1 MAQREQIK
9 KQIQTNYYLDS
20 LLEALKMIAA
30 AEYRALEKEKEKRHA
45 HFMNAFGAF
54 FHLIDFSAVD
64 HPFRHIR
71 GNLGIIMITSDEGFM
86 GGLNAQVVQKGMEFV
101 ERDEDELVIFGER
114 GARLLIPTGRK
125 FVSFP
130 GIQGEERYER
140 AVKLKDYIVSEGL
153 ANRFGRSVVV
163 YPHPVSFAVQK
174 VETVSMLPCDQ
185 LFAKKL
191 ETTLPIREV
200 ILESAI
206 TDLLGYLIDTWIT
219 LVLFN
224 VFEDSK
230 LSELAARTI
239 HLEESHQRLS
249 EQEKILRHQ
258 YFRARREWIDKQM
271 QDMFAGQIGR
281 RKNEASIQEMVLNRS
296 V

>member
-1 MAQREQIK
+1 MAQRDQIK
-9 KQIQTNYYLDS
+9 KQMQTNYYLDS
-20 LLEALKMIAA
+20 LLEVLKMLAA
-30 AEYRALEKEKEKRHA
+30 AEYRALEKEKEVRHA
-45 HFMNAFGAF
+45 AFIDAFGAF

-64 HPFRHIR
+64 HPFRHPK

-86 GGLNAQVVQKGMEFV
+86 GGLNSQVVQKGMELV
-101 ERDEDELVIFGER
+101 ERDEDEIIVLGER
-114 GARLLIPTGRK
+114 GARLLLPTGRK

-130 GIQGEERYER
+130 GVRGEERYER
-140 AVKLKDYIVSEGL
+140 AVKLKDYIVSEGM
-153 ANRFGRSVVV
+153 ANRFGRSVVI
-163 YPHPVSFAVQK
+163 YPHPISFAIQK
-174 VETVSMLPCDQ
+174 VETISMLPCDQ
-185 LFAKKL
+185 LFEKKL
-191 ETTLPIREV
+191 AAAVPFREV
-200 ILESAI
+200 ILESVV

-230 LSELAARTI
+230 LAEFAARTI
-239 HLEESHQRLS
+239 HLEESHQRLA

-281 RKNEASIQEMVLNRS
+281 RKNEASSQESEFRS
-296 V
+296 Q